1 VAFQLF
7 SVKSAFSIMKKFV
20 GALLIVSML
29 ALACK
34 ADHQHHDHQHE
45 DKTKVEKSPVKKA
58 VEDLKDLKDLKKEHR
73 SIAVNKVPPKKRQ
86 PQVRAR
92 NYKLKNTVRNGPPK
106 VNLKKLPI
114 PPPRK
119 SRRISPSLK
128 KPLNK
133 PHHPYRRVLKKV
145 RGGSPKVHH
154 HQKVAHVQ
162 HKRPAPAGR
171 VNNFSRFLRAFGRQL
186 NRPVL
191 PRFVAKQPQVQ
202 TRRKFKIPK
211 GIVHPLVFTKAESIA
226 GYEKFTLDE
235 VIYPGKTEEKQVEAK
250 ERSDDVSEEDI
261 VVVDTTEL
269 KKDDSAVSSNSK
281 AKKVDVR

>member
-1 VAFQLF
+1 
-7 SVKSAFSIMKKFV
+7 MKKFV
-20 GALLIVSML
+20 LALLIVSML
-29 ALACK
+29 ALACN
-34 ADHQHHDHQHE
+34 ADHHHHDHKHE
-45 DKTKVEKSPVKKA
+45 SEKTKVEKSPVKKA
-58 VEDLKDLKDLKKEHR
+58 VVQDLKDLKKEHR
-73 SIAVNKVPPKKRQ
+73 SIVVNKVPNKKRQ

-92 NYKLKNTVRNGPPK
+92 NYQLKNTVRSGPPK
-106 VNLKKLPI
+106 VNLKKLPLKPL
-114 PPPRK
+114 PPQRK
-119 SRRISPSLK
+119 SRRISPLK
-128 KPLNK
+128 KQLSK
-133 PHHPYRRVLKKV
+133 PHRNHRRVLKKV
-145 RGGSPKVHH
+145 RGLPKVHH

-162 HKRPAPAGR
+162 HKRPAAPAVR

-191 PRFVAKQPQVQ
+191 PRFVAKQPHLQ
-202 TRRKFKIPK
+202 TRRKFKVPK

-235 VIYPGKTEEKQVEAK
+235 VIYPGKEEKQVEAK